1 MKILPIDIKQKKFS
15 ITMRGY
21 SKDEVLEY
29 LSEVA
34 NSFESLIEDNSNKI
48 KKIGNLKND
57 LKHFKNIEQT
67 LKKTLVTAQ
76 QIKDD
81 MQLSSKKEADLVIAE
96 AKLKASEIVSH
107 AKKDFEKYQR
117 EIEELKRER
126 IIFKNKLTNLLDS
139 HKELLRTFE
148 E

>member
-1 MKILPIDIKQKKFS
+1 VKILPIDIKQKKFTV
-15 ITMRGY
+15 TMRGY

-48 KKIGNLKND
+48 KKINNLKND

-81 MQLSSKKEADLVIAE
+81 MKLSSKKESDLIIAE
-96 AKLKASEIVSH
+96 AKLKASEIVSQ
-107 AKKDFEKYQR
+107 AKKDFERYQR

-139 HKELLRTFE
+139 HKELLKTFE